1 MLCLPITMEAANVG
15 GEQDN
20 LPGAGLKRCGTSEDE
35 AAIDRMFHP
44 EGRSHGLPDPGSDA
58 WSGRKG
64 SRNSIAHFVGAFPD
78 IQVTIEDL
86 IAEGD
91 RVAIRWSA
99 KMTHRGDE
107 LGFPA
112 TGRSATL
119 EGASF
124 VVMKDGKIYEGWNQ
138 MGMLELVQSL
148 KAE

>member
-1 MLCLPITMEAANVG
+1 M
-15 GEQDN
+15 
-20 LPGAGLKRCGTSEDE
+20 SEENKQLARRWFEEVWNQRSE

-44 EGRSHGLPDPGSDA
+44 EGRSHGLPDPGSVLV
-58 WSGRKG
+58 GPEGFKNLH
-64 SRNSIAHFVGAFPD
+64 RNFVGAFPD
-78 IQVTIEDL
+78 IHVIIEDL

-99 KMTHRGDE
+99 KMTHRGDH

-112 TGRSATL
+112 TGKSATL

-138 MGMLELVQSL
+138 MEMQRLLQSL